1 VSGIEIITRR
11 RKWSS
16 SEKAALLAE
25 VDSSGGKVA
34 VVARRHGMSE
44 SVLYNWRSA
53 RKAASAVMGE
63 AQCLDF
69 VPLGVVAGTPSLG
82 PAMLAPP
89 EPSGSPSSRSRPTR
103 AGAIEIGLPSG
114 VRICVDAL
122 VSESALARVL
132 RALRRAT

>member
-53 RKAASAVMGE
+53 RKSASAVMGE
-63 AQCLDF
+63 AHGLDF
-69 VPLGVVAGTPSLG
+69 MPLGVVAGTPSLG
-82 PAMLAPP
+82 PAMHP
-89 EPSGSPSSRSRPTR
+89 ELTGLPSSRSHPSG